1 MLAKSGSLLK
11 LPAAPFTFDK
21 TSVKPQLNVN
31 PKARLATRAARC
43 SASNGASRSLNVSEK
58 KFFGARLRAP
68 GSGRVQFWHLDGPG
82 RSPKFRFAVRSG
94 LSAVPEKPL
103 GLYDP
108 KFDKDSCGVGFV
120 AELSGE
126 SSRKTVRIIEFFLEN
141 VFSLTF
147 GVYLSNMDMYWVY
160 FF

>member
-1 MLAKSGSLLK
+1 MLAKPGSLLK
-11 LPAAPFTFDK
+11 LPAAPYTFNDN

-31 PKARLATRAARC
+31 PKTRLGARAARC
-43 SASNGASRSLNVSEK
+43 SASKGTSGLLNVSEK

-82 RSPKFRFAVRSG
+82 RSPKLRLAVRSG
-94 LSAVPEKPL
+94 LSSVPEKPL

-108 KFDKDSCGVGFV
+108 SFDKDSCGVGFV

-126 SSRKTVRIIEFFLEN
+126 TSRKTVSIMRFL
-141 VFSLTF
+141 FSKLF
-147 GVYLSNMDMYWVY
+147 LFCVWKYCMPY
-160 FF
+160 

>member
-11 LPAAPFTFDK
+11 LTAAPSSFDK
-21 TSVKPQLNVN
+21 SSVKPQLNVN
-31 PKARLATRAARC
+31 SKARIGARAARC
-43 SASNGASRSLNVSEK
+43 SASKAASRSLNVSEK

-82 RSPKFRFAVRSG
+82 RSPKLRLVVRSG

-108 KFDKDSCGVGFV
+108 SFDKDSCGVGFV

-126 SSRKTVRIIEFFLEN
+126 SSRKTVSIIELFLPN
-141 VFSLTF
+141 GF
-147 GVYLSNMDMYWVY
+147 VY
-160 FF
+160 